1 MPDVLRS
8 LDPLGEGAVGVETFL
23 EYVGLRRKQ
32 IHDEE
37 EEDGDEEDREREA
50 AEIRWVYGLF
60 TKGGPGPI
68 SAAHL
73 RRVAR
78 DIRAEVDDQSLRDMI
93 VLANGN
99 LSGGWKRGVAYNE
112 FEEFVRSYKIVDGS

>member
-1 MPDVLRS
+1 MPDALRA
-8 LDPLGEGAVGVETFL
+8 LDPLGEGAVGVYTFL
-23 EYVGLRRKQ
+23 DYVGLRRKQ
-32 IHDEE
+32 HHDEE
-37 EEDGDEEDREREA
+37 EPDEDEEHDA
-50 AEIRWVYGLF
+50 AEVRWVYGLF

-78 DIRAEVDDQSLRDMI
+78 DIRTEVDDQSLRDMI

-112 FEEFVRSYKIVDGS
+112 FEEFVRSYKIMDGS

>member
-1 MPDVLRS
+1 MPDALRA

-32 IHDEE
+32 QQ
-37 EEDGDEEDREREA
+37 DEEDEDGEDEAHDA

-78 DIRAEVDDQSLRDMI
+78 DIRTEVDDQSLRDMI

-112 FEEFVRSYKIVDGS
+112 FEEFVRSYRIMDGS

>member
-1 MPDVLRS
+1 MPDALRA
-8 LDPLGEGAVGVETFL
+8 LDPLGEGIVGVETFL

-32 IHDEE
+32 QREE
-37 EEDGDEEDREREA
+37 EEDEDEEHDEA
-50 AEIRWVYGLF
+50 EVRWVYGLF

-78 DIRAEVDDQSLRDMI
+78 DIRTEVDDQSLRDMI

-112 FEEFVRSYKIVDGS
+112 FEEFVRSYRIMDAS

>member
-1 MPDVLRS
+1 MPEVLRA

-23 EYVGLRRKQ
+23 EYVGLRRRQ
-32 IHDEE
+32 MEDEE
-37 EEDGDEEDREREA
+37 DEQDDEDRERDA

-68 SAAHL
+68 SVAHL

-78 DIRAEVDDQSLRDMI
+78 DIRAEVDDQSLRDML

-112 FEEFVRSYKIVDGS
+112 FEEFVRSYKIMDGS

>member
-1 MPDVLRS
+1 MPDVLRA
-8 LDPLGEGAVGVETFL
+8 LDPLGDGAVGVETFL
-23 EYVGLRRKQ
+23 EYVGLRWKQ
-32 IHDEE
+32 MHEE
-37 EEDGDEEDREREA
+37 EEEAEDDERDA

-60 TKGGPGPI
+60 TKGAPGPI

-112 FEEFVRSYKIVDGS
+112 FEEFVRSYKIMDGS